1 MLSARDPADAKK
13 GGRMD
18 QRQFGNNS
26 GTKYARMLL
35 VLAVLLV
42 APRLVGAAPTKPT
55 HTPPQSGRL
64 VGAAETMAVLAG
76 GIIIVNSTQSALAEE
91 TALQETITITNASI
105 TTGSGGSA
113 SVPATLAGATEVTLA
128 CADSGCTVPLPGMV
142 IFTNCTNWA
151 PGVCGCE
158 LDPSDITDN
167 TVHITLCTGGVSIA
181 PGGSLDL
188 ATIETRVI
196 PSPLPF
202 FAHVATGPGDL
213 RACSPG
219 TPSACSTAAAHGS
232 LLLPGAVE
240 ASGVISI
247 NANQSALTQ
256 GSTLQETIAIG
267 NASIASDR
275 EANGSVPA
283 TLAGVIQVTLACA
296 DSGCTVPLP
305 GMVAFTSCTNWAPG
319 VCGCELDPSD
329 ITDNTVHITL
339 CEGGV
344 SIPAGAALD
353 LVTINSIAV
362 NPILATGSTSF
373 FTGVT
378 TGTSDLEACSS
389 TTPSLCTSTG
399 VQGSLALAFP
409 ASKAQHLPAGRTSG
423 KR

>member
-1 MLSARDPADAKK
+1 
-13 GGRMD
+13 MD
-18 QRQFGNNS
+18 QHQYGNK
-26 GTKYARMLL
+26 GEKKYVWMPL
-35 VLAVLLV
+35 VLAVLVV
-42 APRLVGAAPTKPT
+42 APRLAGAAPTKPT
-55 HTPPQSGRL
+55 PTQSGRP
-64 VGAAETMAVLAG
+64 VGAAETMGVQAS
-76 GIIIVNSTQSALAEE
+76 GIIIVNSTQSALAQG

-113 SVPATLAGATEVTLA
+113 SVPATLAGATDVTLA
-128 CADSGCTVPLPGMV
+128 CADSDCTVPLPGMV
-142 IFTNCTNWA
+142 IFINCTNWA

-158 LDPSDITDN
+158 LDPSDISDN
-167 TVHITLCTGGVSIA
+167 TVQITLCAGGVSIPPA
-181 PGGSLDL
+181 GSLAL

-202 FAHVATGPGDL
+202 FTHVATGPEDL
-213 RACSPG
+213 KACSAV
-219 TPSACSTAAAHGS
+219 TPSACSTASAHGS
-232 LLLPGAVE
+232 LLLPGGVQ
-240 ASGVISI
+240 ASGVIAIKAS
-247 NANQSALTQ
+247 QSVLTQ
-256 GSTLQETIAIG
+256 GSTLQETIEIG
-267 NASIASDR
+267 NASIASDG
-275 EANGSVPA
+275 EGSGTVPA
-283 TLAGVIQVTLACA
+283 TLAGVVQVTLACA
-296 DSGCTVPLP
+296 DAGCTVPLP

-319 VCGCELDPSD
+319 VCSCELDPSD

-353 LVTINSIAV
+353 LVTINTIAL

-409 ASKAQHLPAGRTSG
+409 APKAGHLPTRGTSG